1 MLSILLNDIIQ
12 TISLC
17 VQCFLHSVCIP
28 QVYLFSLRSV
38 GMRTLSRFRYDTCIS
53 ISIRIRSK
61 ELIPNV
67 MFVSNGYT
75 AAAFAAIRGPYMNSL
90 CCCLYFCS
98 ADSVAF
104 PNNYNSFLC
113 FLFFYQPTTS

>member
-38 GMRTLSRFRYDTCIS
+38 GMRTLSRFRFDTCIS
-53 ISIRIRSK
+53 ISISISIRSV

-75 AAAFAAIRGPYMNSL
+75 VAACAVIRGPI
-90 CCCLYFCS
+90 
-98 ADSVAF
+98 
-104 PNNYNSFLC
+104 
-113 FLFFYQPTTS
+113 